1 MQLSPRKNPTSLRTG
16 LALAA
21 ASLLGPKAAS
31 AVIEDV
37 EVGSGVLV
45 YTEPGRVSALEAV
58 ALVTRNFW
66 DKHKLSLRVVYD
78 TLTGASPNGAVASR
92 SPQTFTRPSGSGS
105 YTVNANE
112 TPLDDT
118 FKDTR
123 FAGSLTYDRPFL
135 SAGRWNVG
143 LQGSSEH
150 DYLSIG
156 ASTGITREFDRKN
169 TTISLGVSGSRDEIS
184 PEGGVPT
191 AFAEMGAAT
200 GHHEDDFTRGDDGE
214 YDENRGEGSGDTK
227 SVVDGVVGLTQ
238 VVNRTTLIRFNYS
251 ISNSSGYLN
260 DPYKFVSVLYGPDD
274 PSAGDPITYLYEKRP
289 DSHTKHSIYA
299 QAKKRIASTTMDISY
314 RFLWDDWGITSHTAE
329 LKHRVPIGET
339 VYFEPHVRL
348 YEQTAADFYRTY
360 LLSGEALPAEASA
373 DPRLGPMTAITVG
386 NRVGGF
392 HVGEQEF
399 AVTLEYYRQFLKDG
413 DQPAFG
419 SLEGLDLS
427 EDMGAF
433 MFRISHGWEP

>member
-31 AVIEDV
+31 AAIEDV

-227 SVVDGVVGLTQ
+227 SVVDGVIGLTQ
-238 VVNRTTLIRFNYS
+238 VVNRTTLIRFN
-251 ISNSSGYLN
+251 
-260 DPYKFVSVLYGPDD
+260 
-274 PSAGDPITYLYEKRP
+274 
-289 DSHTKHSIYA
+289 
-299 QAKKRIASTTMDISY
+299 
-314 RFLWDDWGITSHTAE
+314 
-329 LKHRVPIGET
+329 
-339 VYFEPHVRL
+339 
-348 YEQTAADFYRTY
+348 
-360 LLSGEALPAEASA
+360 
-373 DPRLGPMTAITVG
+373 
-386 NRVGGF
+386 
-392 HVGEQEF
+392 
-399 AVTLEYYRQFLKDG
+399 
-413 DQPAFG
+413 
-419 SLEGLDLS
+419 
-427 EDMGAF
+427 
-433 MFRISHGWEP
+433 